1 MVGRMKNTAK
11 VKYPKYDQEKVVKDM
26 QDRMWRAIEGCTM
39 EEYFDKVRE
48 LEKRDRPAQWW
59 DA

>member
-1 MVGRMKNTAK
+1 MKNTAK

>member
-1 MVGRMKNTAK
+1 MKNTAK

-39 EEYFDKVRE
+39 EEYFDKVRKKIE
-48 LEKRDRPAQWW
+48 GKEKKKVSD
-59 DA
+59 D